1 MPHNTGIVLEHHFMK
16 EYLPLFYIIPMYNLD
31 LKSTN
36 WVCFFI
42 KLLAESYVQ
51 MIKRLVQTKRILT
64 TPVCRIVVI
73 STDNESQLI
82 YHLTDFVVR
91 MHKAELVWCM
101 FEIDVSGLVTSQ
113 VEDRIFR
120 LTLKSMGKNRQ
131 LFKKRLFHKVIP
143 ISIFLN
149 SRNHNKKGR

>member
-73 STDNESQLI
+73 STDNESHLI
-82 YHLTDFVVR
+82 YH
-91 MHKAELVWCM
+91 
-101 FEIDVSGLVTSQ
+101 
-113 VEDRIFR
+113 
-120 LTLKSMGKNRQ
+120 
-131 LFKKRLFHKVIP
+131 
-143 ISIFLN
+143 
-149 SRNHNKKGR
+149 